1 MTEIALNSDQFKE
14 VLKATILE
22 LFHENREEFS
32 QLLSEIIEDIAM
44 EQAIQEGEATESVS
58 RDDIFKIL
66 ES

>member
-14 VLKATILE
+14 VLKATILK

-32 QLLSEIIEDIAM
+32 QLLSEIIKDIAM
-44 EQAIQEGEATESVS
+44 EQATQEGKATESVS
-58 RDDIFKIL
+58 RDDIFRIL

>member
-1 MTEIALNSDQFKE
+1 MTEIALNSDQLKE

-44 EQAIQEGEATESVS
+44 EQAIQEGEATESIS

-66 ES
+66 QS

>member
-22 LFHENREEFS
+22 LCHENREEFS